1 LENYKRT
8 KALQAMNEAE
18 LLEIILEAFE
28 ANMLDVLNA
37 IVDLNSQTKINS
49 LLNQIV
55 LGGEIY
61 TTYYY

>member
-28 ANMLDVLNA
+28 ANMLDVVNA